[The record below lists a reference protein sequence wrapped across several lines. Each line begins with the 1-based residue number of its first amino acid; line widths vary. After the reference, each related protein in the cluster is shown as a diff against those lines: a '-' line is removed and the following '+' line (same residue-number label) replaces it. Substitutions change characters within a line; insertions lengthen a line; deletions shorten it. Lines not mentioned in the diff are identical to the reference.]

1 MKQCYVKKVRYCI
14 IFRQKNKVEQLY
26 KTLDGVGVTIYQSKD
41 CI

>member
-1 MKQCYVKKVRYCI
+1 MKQCYVKKCAIVSYFDR
-14 IFRQKNKVEQLY
+14 KNKVEQLY